1 MPRTV
6 QYGESARAVCD
17 GLRTRII
24 SGEYG
29 SGSELRI
36 QSLAKEFDISIV
48 PVREALRTLA
58 AEGLVKIRPRRSP
71 IVATPKL
78 TEVKDISEIR
88 IQLEPILLR
97 AAVPNHTRETL
108 RRCHDVLEA
117 EGRCERGCQ
126 KIAHNRAFHHSL
138 LLPSGKE
145 RILKIIDAQY
155 ESMSLLARTMVNAAM
170 VRYDDSHG
178 EHVRILEAVE
188 CRDVGLALDRLKD
201 HLNRSYEKIDSV
213 LDRQDLANAPVPEMA
228 AVSA

>member
-1 MPRTV
+1 MSRSV
-6 QYGESARAVCD
+6 RYGEGVRSVCD
-17 GLRTRII
+17 ELRARII
-24 SGEYG
+24 GGEYS

-36 QSLAKEFDISIV
+36 QSLAREFGISIV

-71 IVATPKL
+71 IVAKPKL

-88 IQLEPILLR
+88 ILLEPILLQ
-97 AAVPNHTRETL
+97 AAVPNHNRDTL
-108 RRCHDVLEA
+108 GRCHEVLKIE
-117 EGRCERGCQ
+117 EGLEQGWR
-126 KIAHNRAFHHSL
+126 KVALNREFHHAL

-145 RILKIIDAQY
+145 RLLKILDAQY

-188 CRDVGLALDRLKD
+188 RRDTGLALDCLKD
-201 HLNRSYEKIDSV
+201 HLNRSHEKIDSV
-213 LDRQDLANAPVPEMA
+213 LDRREFASMPVLENVGVTA
-228 AVSA
+228 

>member
-1 MPRTV
+1 MSRTV
-6 QYGESARAVCD
+6 QYGEGARAVCD
-17 GLRTRII
+17 GLRARII
-24 SGEYG
+24 SGEY
-29 SGSELRI
+29 STGSELRI
-36 QSLAKEFDISIV
+36 QSLAKEFNVSIV

-88 IQLEPILLR
+88 ILLEPILLR

-108 RRCHDVLEA
+108 DRCHDVLEA

-126 KIAHNRAFHHSL
+126 KVAHNRAFHHSL

-145 RILKIIDAQY
+145 RILKIMDAQY
-155 ESMSLLARTMVNAAM
+155 ESMSLLAETMVNAAM

-188 CRDVGLALDRLKD
+188 RRDAGLALDRLKD
-201 HLNRSYEKIDSV
+201 HLNRSHEKFGSV
-213 LDRQDLANAPVPEMA
+213 LDRRNLASTPFPERDA
-228 AVSA
+228 ASA